1 MNYNRPLI
9 IEGGFFV
16 LIKKGVEKMLEEVLI
31 LSCSSYD
38 FNDQETGRN
47 IKGNT
52 VWLVPSY
59 TSDENVNGIKPVKY
73 TVSDEVAQDLNYVKL
88 PANGTMKFAVDFTR
102 NKVIPLKFENIKV
115 LESL

>member
-1 MNYNRPLI
+1 M
-9 IEGGFFV
+9 
-16 LIKKGVEKMLEEVLI
+16 EENVLI

-38 FNDQETGRN
+38 FTDEQTGRN

-59 TSDENVNGIKPVKY
+59 SNDDNVNGIKPVKY
-73 TVSDEVAQDLNYVKL
+73 TVKDDVASDLQYIKL
-88 PANGTMKFAVDFTR
+88 PANGVMKFAVDFTR
-102 NKVIPLKFENIKV
+102 NKVIPLAFTDIKV